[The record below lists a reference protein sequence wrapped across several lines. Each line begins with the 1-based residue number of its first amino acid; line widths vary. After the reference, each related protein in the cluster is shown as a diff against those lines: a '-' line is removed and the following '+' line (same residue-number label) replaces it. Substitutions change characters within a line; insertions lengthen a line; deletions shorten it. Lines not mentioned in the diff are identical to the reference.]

1 MIIIALLVALTIA
14 LGILEYRRHQRRVL
28 SIPIRIHVNGTRG
41 KSSVTRLIAGALRAG
56 GVPTIAK
63 TTGSA
68 PQVILEDGSE
78 IPIIRPRGANIIE
91 QLRVVAYAAARKPRA
106 LVIECMAVQPEY
118 QWIAEQKMVHSTIGV
133 ITNARPDHLREMGPT
148 VENVARSLCNTL
160 PFGQVAYTC
169 EHKLV
174 RLMQSVAARRGTTL
188 HEITDVDVSDEDMRH
203 FHHIEH
209 KENVALALAVA
220 SEVGVSREVALEGM
234 YRAEPDCGALKLY
247 SLDHE
252 GKHITFVNALAANDP
267 ESTLAIW
274 QRVTDMAE
282 DPGASIF
289 ILNTRKDRFERS
301 EQLVEMVH
309 QDTSYQRLILIGEV
323 TDKLLGVCYRMGL
336 PQEKVINLG
345 MVFPELTFNTV
356 ANLPFPV
363 MTVVGIGNV
372 HGGGHEVAHYFR
384 DRSAHD

>member
-1 MIIIALLVALTIA
+1 MIIIAALVLLTIV
-14 LGILEYRRHQRRVL
+14 LGILEFQRHQSHLR

-41 KSSVTRLIAGALRAG
+41 KSSTTRLIAGALRAG
-56 GVPTIAK
+56 GIPTIAK

-78 IPIIRPRGANIIE
+78 IPIVRPRGANLIE
-91 QLRVVAYAAARKPRA
+91 QTRVVAFAARRKPRA

-118 QWIAEQKMVHSTIGV
+118 QWIAEQKMVRSTIGV

-160 PFGQVAYTC
+160 PFGKVAFTC

-174 RLMQSVAARRGTTL
+174 GLMRQVATLRGTQL
-188 HEITDVDVSDEDMRH
+188 REVTDQDVSDEDMRP
-203 FHHIEH
+203 FSHIEH

-220 SEVGVSREVALEGM
+220 AEAGVGRDVALEGM
-234 YRAEPDCGALKLY
+234 YRAAPDCGALTKYELR
-247 SLDHE
+247 HE
-252 GKHITFVNALAANDP
+252 GKLVTFVNALAANDP

-274 QRVTDMAE
+274 QRVTGVLD

-309 QDTSYQRLILIGEV
+309 QDTTYARLVLIGEC

-345 MVFPELTFNTV
+345 MVFPELTWETV
-356 ANLPFPV
+356 VNLPFPV
-363 MTVVGIGNV
+363 MTVMGIGNV

-384 DRSAHD
+384 DRSAA

>member
-1 MIIIALLVALTIA
+1 MIIIALLVALTIV
-14 LGILEYRRHQRRVL
+14 LGILEFRRHQRHL
-28 SIPIRIHVNGTRG
+28 QTIPIRIHVNGTRG

-56 GVPTIAK
+56 GIATIAK

-91 QLRVVAYAAARKPRA
+91 QTRVITFASRRRPRA
-106 LVIECMAVQPEY
+106 LVIECMAVQPEF
-118 QWIAEQKMVHSTIGV
+118 QWIAEQKMVRSTIGV

-160 PFGQVAYTC
+160 PWNQVAYTC

-174 RLMQSVAARRGTTL
+174 GLMQEVAAQRGTPL
-188 HEITDVDVSDEDMRH
+188 HEVTDHDVNDEDMH
-203 FHHIEH
+203 PFSYIEH

-220 SEVGVSREVALEGM
+220 AEVGIGREVALEGM
-234 YRAEPDCGALKLY
+234 YRAAPDCGALKKY
-247 SLDHE
+247 SMVHE
-252 GKHITFVNALAANDP
+252 GKTLTFVNALAANDP

-274 QRVTDMAE
+274 QRVTGVQD
-282 DPGASIF
+282 DPGATVF

-309 QDTSYQRLILIGEV
+309 QDTTYERLILIGEC
-323 TDKLLGVCYRMGL
+323 TDRLLGVCYRMGL
-336 PQEKVINLG
+336 PQEKVVNLG

-356 ANLPFPV
+356 VGFPFQT
-363 MTVVGIGNV
+363 MTVMGIGNV

-384 DRSAHD
+384 DRSAA

>member
-1 MIIIALLVALTIA
+1 MTIIALLLLLIIA
-14 LGILEYRRHQRRVL
+14 LGIFEYRRHQRHLR

-41 KSSVTRLIAGALRAG
+41 KSSVTRLVAGALRAG
-56 GVPTIAK
+56 GLATIAK

-78 IPIIRPRGANIIE
+78 IPIVRPRGANIIE
-91 QLRVVAYAAARKPRA
+91 QTRVVAYAARRGPRA

-118 QWIAEQKMVHSTIGV
+118 QWIAEHRMVRSTIGV

-160 PFGQVAYTC
+160 PVGKVAFTC
-169 EHKLV
+169 EHKLFA
-174 RLMQSVAARRGTTL
+174 LMKREAAQRGTVL
-188 HEITDVDVSDEDMRH
+188 HEVVDHDVSDEDMRP
-203 FHHIEH
+203 FSYIEH

-220 SEVGVSREVALEGM
+220 AQVGIGREVALEGM
-234 YRAEPDCGALKLY
+234 YRAAPDCGALKKYCLE
-247 SLDHE
+247 HE
-252 GKHITFVNALAANDP
+252 GRHVTFVNALAANDP

-274 QRVTDMAE
+274 QRVTGVQDN
-282 DPGASIF
+282 PGATVF

-309 QDTSYQRLILIGEV
+309 QDTAWERLILIGEV

-336 PQEKVINLG
+336 PQEKVVNLG
-345 MVFPELTFNTV
+345 TVHPELTFNTV
-356 ANLPFPV
+356 INLPFPV
-363 MTVVGIGNV
+363 MTVMGIGNV

-384 DRSAHD
+384 DRSAA

>member
-1 MIIIALLVALTIA
+1 MIIIALLVVLTIV
-14 LGILEYRRHQRRVL
+14 LGILEFRRHQRHL
-28 SIPIRIHVNGTRG
+28 QAIPIRIHVNGTRG

-56 GVPTIAK
+56 GITTIAK

-91 QLRVVAYAAARKPRA
+91 QTRVVTYAWRRRPRA

-118 QWIAEQKMVHSTIGV
+118 QWIAEQKMVRSTIGV
-133 ITNARPDHLREMGPT
+133 ITNARPDHLREMGPS

-160 PFGQVAYTC
+160 PPRRVAFTC
-169 EHKLV
+169 EHKLTG
-174 RLMQSVAARRGTTL
+174 LMKEVAAQRGTVL
-188 HEITDVDVSDEDMRH
+188 NEVSDAEVSDEDMRP
-203 FHHIEH
+203 FSYIEH

-220 SEVGVSREVALEGM
+220 AEVGVGREVALEGM
-234 YRAEPDCGALKLY
+234 YRAAPDCGALKKY
-247 SLDHE
+247 SVVYE
-252 GKHITFVNALAANDP
+252 GKRLTFVNALAANDP

-274 QRVTDMAE
+274 QRVTGVQD
-282 DPGASIF
+282 DPGATIF

-309 QDTSYQRLILIGEV
+309 QDTNYGRLVLIGEC
-323 TDKLLGVCYRMGL
+323 TDRLLGVCYRMGL

-345 MVFPELTFNTV
+345 MVFPELTWETV
-356 ANLPFPV
+356 VNLPFPV
-363 MTVVGIGNV
+363 MTVMGIGNV

-384 DRSAHD
+384 DRSAA

>member
-1 MIIIALLVALTIA
+1 MIIIALLVGLIIL
-14 LGILEYRRHQRRVL
+14 LGIAEFRRHQRHLL

-56 GVPTIAK
+56 GIQTVAK

-91 QLRVVAYAAARKPRA
+91 QTRVISFASARKPRA

-118 QWIAEQKMVHSTIGV
+118 QWIAEHKMVRSTIGV
-133 ITNARPDHLREMGPT
+133 ITNARPDHLKEMGPT

-160 PFGQVAYTC
+160 PWGKVAFTC
-169 EHKLV
+169 EHKLIG
-174 RLMQSVAARRGTTL
+174 LMKTVAARRGTEL
-188 HEITDVDVSDEDMRH
+188 HEVTDKPVSDEDMRP
-203 FHHIEH
+203 FGYIEH

-220 SEVGVSREVALEGM
+220 AQLGVSREVALEGM
-234 YRAEPDCGALKLY
+234 YRAAPDCGALKKF
-247 SLDHE
+247 SAVHE
-252 GKHITFVNALAANDP
+252 GKRITFVNALAANDP

-274 QRVTDMAE
+274 QRVTGVQD
-282 DPGASIF
+282 DPGATVF

-309 QDTSYQRLILIGEV
+309 QDTSYSRLVLIGEV

-345 MVFPELTFNTV
+345 MVYPEVTWNTV
-356 ANLPFPV
+356 VGLPFET
-363 MTVVGIGNV
+363 MTVMGIGNV

-384 DRSAHD
+384 DRSAA

>member
-1 MIIIALLVALTIA
+1 MIIIALLVALII
-14 LGILEYRRHQRRVL
+14 LVGILEFRRHQRHL
-28 SIPIRIHVNGTRG
+28 QSIPIRIHVNGTRG

-56 GVPTIAK
+56 GIATVAK

-68 PQVILEDGSE
+68 PQVILEDGTE
-78 IPIIRPRGANIIE
+78 IPIVRPRGANIIE
-91 QLRVVAYAAARKPRA
+91 QTRVVSFVGRRRPQA

-118 QWIAEQKMVHSTIGV
+118 QWIAEQKMVRSTIGV

-160 PFGQVAYTC
+160 PFGKVAYTC
-169 EHKLV
+169 EHKLIG
-174 RLMQSVAARRGTTL
+174 LMKQVAGQRGTAL
-188 HEITDVDVSDEDMRH
+188 REVTDREVSDEDMRP
-203 FHHIEH
+203 FSYIEH

-220 SEVGVSREVALEGM
+220 AEVGIGREVALEGM
-234 YRAEPDCGALKLY
+234 YRAAPDCGALKKYTLA
-247 SLDHE
+247 HE

-274 QRVTDMAE
+274 HRVTGVQD
-282 DPGASIF
+282 DPGATVF

-309 QDTSYQRLILIGEV
+309 QDTSYERIVLIGEV
-323 TDKLLGVCYRMGL
+323 TDRLLGVCYRMGL
-336 PQEKVINLG
+336 PQEKVVNLG
-345 MVFPELTFNTV
+345 MVFPEITFETV
-356 ANLPFPV
+356 VNLPFPV

-384 DRSAHD
+384 DRSAA